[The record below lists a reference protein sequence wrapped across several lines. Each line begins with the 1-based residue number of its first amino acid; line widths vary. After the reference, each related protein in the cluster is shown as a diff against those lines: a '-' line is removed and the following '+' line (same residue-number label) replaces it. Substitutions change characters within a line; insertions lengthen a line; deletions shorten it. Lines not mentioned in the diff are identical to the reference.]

1 VLLERLPSQQLH
13 LIWPL
18 VKRWEKPID
27 TLAAADELLEIARW
41 VDRAGRAERLLQLAE
56 QLAHTP
62 EALDKDQ
69 TIHSA
74 VAGNEAAVDL
84 AVLAVSSAVDD
95 DDAEEPVLSGRGVLR
110 VAARFTGEQTL
121 ERKNRMSDGRL
132 AVARMIGYG
141 DDSRDAHLGL
151 IELAAAL
158 CRPDN
163 RACDVCPLTE
173 SCASSPGQRQE
184 ILFLR

>member
-1 VLLERLPSQQLH
+1 
-13 LIWPL
+13 
-18 VKRWEKPID
+18 
-27 TLAAADELLEIARW
+27 
-41 VDRAGRAERLLQLAE
+41 
-56 QLAHTP
+56 
-62 EALDKDQ
+62 
-69 TIHSA
+69 
-74 VAGNEAAVDL
+74 
-84 AVLAVSSAVDD
+84 VDD

-141 DDSRDAHLGL
+141 DNSRDAHLGL

-158 CRPDN
+158 CRPDS

-173 SCASSPGQRQE
+173 TCASSPGQRQE
-184 ILFLR
+184 TLFLKEQANGG